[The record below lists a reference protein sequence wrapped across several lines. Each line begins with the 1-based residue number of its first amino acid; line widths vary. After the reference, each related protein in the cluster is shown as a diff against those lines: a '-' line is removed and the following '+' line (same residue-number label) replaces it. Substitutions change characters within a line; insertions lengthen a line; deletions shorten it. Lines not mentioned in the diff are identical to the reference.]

1 MKKLLLVCLLLA
13 WSGTAASA
21 QPSVR
26 LYGFV
31 GPSSPL
37 APNAFS
43 DFWNVGYT
51 AGAAVGVHLIGAFEV
66 VGGVSYHLFP
76 IEEDE
81 FLGEA
86 GVLGIDLALDGG
98 AISVLSG
105 TVRLKAN
112 LEASKRFAP
121 YAFVGVGVHRRRLDD
136 FTISVRGGD
145 SVTFEGDAET
155 TIGFEAGLGVGLI
168 LTPRVQFYAEPSVT
182 VLATELSKRDFEL
195 NLNLAKSDNTRFLP
209 VRFGVLLDL

>member
-1 MKKLLLVCLLLA
+1 MKKLLLVCLLAA
-13 WSGTAASA
+13 WGGTALA
-21 QPSVR
+21 QSNVR
-26 LYGFV
+26 LYGFL

-51 AGAAVGVHLIGAFEV
+51 AGAAVGVRLIGAFEV

-81 FLGEA
+81 FLGDA

-121 YAFVGVGVHRRRLDD
+121 YAFIGAGVHHRKLDD

-168 LTPRVQFYAEPSVT
+168 LTSRLQFYAEPSVT
-182 VLATELSKRDFEL
+182 VLATELSKRDFNL